1 MQKTASIP
9 ENRSSKLFRALG
21 GILSNKEQCASKFK
35 SVRIGDSSMPN
46 GGSFRAQPKK
56 KINGTFKHWWE
67 YGQNALPKLSATNDS
82 HCEVLIVERWPS
94 PSGSCPNANKSESFE
109 PYAS

>member
-35 SVRIGDSSMPN
+35 GVRIGDSSMPN

-56 KINGTFKHWWE
+56 NKWDF
-67 YGQNALPKLSATNDS
+67 QALMGIRTKTPCQSSAQQMIPTVK
-82 HCEVLIVERWPS
+82 C
-94 PSGSCPNANKSESFE
+94 
-109 PYAS
+109 

>member
-46 GGSFRAQPKK
+46 GGSYRAQPKK
-56 KINGTFKHWWE
+56 IKGLSSTDGNTD
-67 YGQNALPKLSATNDS
+67 QNALPRLSAKNDS
-82 HCEVLIVERWPS
+82 HREVLIVES
-94 PSGSCPNANKSESFE
+94 
-109 PYAS
+109 